1 MSAAESTEMRKI
13 LLVDDD
19 RIVRESIAAY
29 LEDSGYAVIEAEDGY
44 QALELFRHHR
54 PELIICD
61 LKMPRIDGLSLLRN
75 IQEEEEV
82 LPPTIVISG
91 AGAMNDVVEALRIG
105 ACDYLVKPIADM
117 KVLEHAIERGLERTD
132 LLEQNRHYRKELEQ
146 ANKEL
151 KAHLQVLEKDQQ
163 AGLQMQLKMF
173 PSEPLVSNGYR
184 IEHYIVPSLYLSGD
198 FIEYV
203 EYLPNRNIGF
213 FIADVS
219 GHGSSSA
226 FVTAMLYHLSIVAL
240 RRARHE
246 LMDEQGN
253 ISPAD
258 ILGYYNRELLTLSM
272 DKYVT
277 MFLGY
282 IDTATNKLVYSVA
295 GHLPMP
301 ILATAEH
308 AEYLEGNGMPLGIV
322 ADVDYTR
329 YEIQLPEVFSLALFS
344 DGVLEILPAEG
355 LLKKEELLKD
365 IFAGSDRTLEGLK
378 KALSLETVENP
389 PDDIAL
395 MTVTRAGSAR

>member
-1 MSAAESTEMRKI
+1 MADQQRKI

-19 RIVRESIAAY
+19 KIVRESIAAY
-29 LEDSGYAVIEAEDGY
+29 LEDSGYDVVEAVDGY
-44 QALELFRHHR
+44 QALERFRHEQ

-61 LKMPRIDGLSLLRN
+61 LKMPRIDGLSLLRK
-75 IQEEEEV
+75 IQEENRM

-117 KVLEHAIERGLERTD
+117 KVLEHSIERGLERTE
-132 LLEQNRHYRKELEQ
+132 LLEQNSRYREELEQ

-151 KAHLQVLEKDQQ
+151 KSHLQVLEKDQQ

-184 IEHYIVPSLYLSGD
+184 IEHYLVPSLYLSGD

-203 EYLPNRNIGF
+203 EYLPNHNIGF

-226 FVTAMLYHLSIVAL
+226 FVTALLYHLSIVAL

-246 LMDEQGN
+246 LMDEKGE
-253 ISPAD
+253 ISPAA
-258 ILGYYNRELLTLSM
+258 ILGYYNRELLALSM

-282 IDTATNKLVYSVA
+282 IDTRHNRLVYSVA

-301 ILATAEH
+301 ILASPDSVR
-308 AEYLEGNGMPLGIV
+308 YLEGNGMPLGIV
-322 ADVDYTR
+322 ADIEYNR
-329 YEIQLPEVFSLALFS
+329 YEIDLPEQFSLALFS

-355 LLKKEELLKD
+355 LLKKEELLLEL
-365 IFAGSDRTLEGLK
+365 FSNSTRTLEGLK
-378 KALSLETVENP
+378 QALSLDEVENP

-395 MTVTRAGSAR
+395 MTVTRKME